1 MKKFAA
7 CMTVYSIYDRLL
19 FIHQEFLQ
27 TNKKYTERKM
37 SKHEKIIHKRVCKY
51 NYRLEWDTPTF
62 V

>member
-51 NYRLEWDTPTF
+51 NYRLE
-62 V
+62 